1 MADTPIAVFLK
12 CLRNYML
19 HYKLPMLF
27 QTPDLTGDAIQAKTI
42 LAAPQLLGWDGW
54 RRAARTYLETA
65 GPAVALH
72 PVIEEYSMLTRDSIN
87 GSLPDSLSSTL
98 KASQNSIILSRSSTV
113 SLIMMHSEYRAM
125 IQDNA

>member
-1 MADTPIAVFLK
+1 
-12 CLRNYML
+12 ML

-72 PVIEEYSMLTRDSIN
+72 PVIEEYSMLTRDFHQWFFARFTELHSQSFTELDNLIEEFYSIVN
-87 GSLPDSLSSTL
+87 YD
-98 KASQNSIILSRSSTV
+98 A
-113 SLIMMHSEYRAM
+113 
-125 IQDNA
+125 